1 MPAPGRIVRPRKT
14 ILVIEDQELNRDLL
28 VQILEDFYA
37 VIVAVDGAEG
47 LARAEQDRPDLI
59 LMDFGMPV
67 MDGWE
72 ATRRIKAHP
81 ELRQHSDHRH
91 HLARHGGRRGEGA
104 HRPAATTTWPSPS
117 TRTSCWRR
125 SDTSLD
131 RTRA

>member
-1 MPAPGRIVRPRKT
+1 MRKT

-28 VQILEDFYA
+28 VQILEDFYD

-47 LARAEQDRPDLI
+47 LARAQQERPDLI

-81 ELRQHSDHRH
+81 ALGGIPIVAITSHAMVGDEAKARQAGCDDYMAKPIHEDELLAKIRH
-91 HLARHGGRRGEGA
+91 FIG
-104 HRPAATTTWPSPS
+104 
-117 TRTSCWRR
+117 
-125 SDTSLD
+125 
-131 RTRA
+131 